1 MNYVKYKNKIIFKVL
16 GHDKKNDNKTSSDD
30 SSDEDEDVIKNAIT
44 SRGKFATF
52 LYMRNSIIDPS
63 KPLKTDKSLQRASM
77 ILTKTFQKSFD
88 YNLNDD
94 MNFMVNPKNVV
105 NVNEKDEIGPLK
117 SEHKHEQFK
126 PKSNLTPFLLLIAL
140 SMHGFFEGVALG
152 IQNNVKGS
160 IFLAIAILAHKWAE
174 AFTLVNFLF

>member
-63 KPLKTDKSLQRASM
+63 KPLKTDRIRTKAITSTPTPIIEIREIKVIKLALNGEKKYLFATNKETL
-77 ILTKTFQKSFD
+77 ILINQFRQ
-88 YNLNDD
+88 
-94 MNFMVNPKNVV
+94 
-105 NVNEKDEIGPLK
+105 PLD
-117 SEHKHEQFK
+117 
-126 PKSNLTPFLLLIAL
+126 
-140 SMHGFFEGVALG
+140 
-152 IQNNVKGS
+152 
-160 IFLAIAILAHKWAE
+160 
-174 AFTLVNFLF
+174 